1 MSTIRF
7 NAGKVQ
13 YDEETHKCV
22 PLPHKGT
29 VTIQPSTEDEGFF
42 DFVWSPKLAS
52 GLAKDELLII
62 PGDMTLSAVRSCR
75 TGRVF
80 ALTFLSSGAKNLY
93 WFQDVGADDPGEWT
107 AKDEEVLAA
116 AQALVAAPTE

>member
-1 MSTIRF
+1 MTTIRF

-29 VTIQPSTEDEGFF
+29 VTIQPSADEEGFF
-42 DFVWSPKLAS
+42 DFVWSPKTAS
-52 GLAKDELLII
+52 GIEKDELLII
-62 PGDMTLSAVRSCR
+62 PGDMTLRAVRSCT

-80 ALTFLSSGAKNLY
+80 ALTFMCSGAKSLY
-93 WFQDVGADDPGEWT
+93 WFQDVGGDEPGEWT
-107 AKDEEVLAA
+107 AKDKEVLAA
-116 AQALVAAPTE
+116 AQALVAGPSE